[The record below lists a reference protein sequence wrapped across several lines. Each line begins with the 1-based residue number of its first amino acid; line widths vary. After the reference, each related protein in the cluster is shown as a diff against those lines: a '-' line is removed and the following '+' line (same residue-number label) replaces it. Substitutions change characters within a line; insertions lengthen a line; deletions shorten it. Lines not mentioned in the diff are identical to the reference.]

1 MLLRHTRI
9 VRGARAA
16 GDFLWLTLLYYGYF
30 TLLERARLSACGEQV
45 GSRNEAASRARIAS
59 AKASSIAGNGAA
71 ARAASRAALRRAGA
85 DVGRRGAT
93 SWRRG
98 DLGAARPPGTAQL
111 IAQLDSAGLVR
122 RACELAV

>member
-59 AKASSIAGNGAA
+59 AKAIAGRGAGSTLA
-71 ARAASRAALRRAGA
+71 VLRTLGIPRGGKSSRHDALNNKTLRCG
-85 DVGRRGAT
+85 GAT
-93 SWRRG
+93 SPE
-98 DLGAARPPGTAQL
+98 A
-111 IAQLDSAGLVR
+111 
-122 RACELAV
+122 